1 MIIWSKALAV
11 GKTKFEWNNTLQ
23 DLILETTAS
32 QGTNIICKCSGDVA
46 PILVF
51 FNGFAKSPITE
62 TYGEYEFGKSF
73 GITYIITP
81 DLNQQIN
88 IEADGKVFE
97 SIKIV

>member
-1 MIIWSKALAV
+1 MIIWSKAPAI

-23 DLILETTAS
+23 DLILETTALK
-32 QGTNIICKCSGDVA
+32 GTNLVCKCSGDVA

-51 FNGFAKSPITE
+51 FNGFVKSPITK

-97 SIKIV
+97 SIKII